1 MKLKKLK
8 ENREFSI
15 KDILGEGVSIKET
28 RKSVIKKDRDFFT
41 NLVTALVE
49 IDSRTETL
57 IKLGVDLITYEDPYH
72 TIIEGLIF
80 KHYGPIKGEIIMW
93 WLSEKR
99 LPERKNMT
107 LLGNDGVDYPINTP
121 IQLYQSLKKV
131 DKLIKENDG
140 L

>member
-1 MKLKKLK
+1 MKKLK

-49 IDSRTETL
+49 IDSRTEIL

>member
-1 MKLKKLK
+1 LKLKKLK

-49 IDSRTETL
+49 IDSRTEIL

>member
-1 MKLKKLK
+1 MKLKNLK
-8 ENREFSI
+8 ENRKFSI

-57 IKLGVDLITYEDPYH
+57 IELGVDLITYEDPYH

>member
-1 MKLKKLK
+1 LKLKKLK

-41 NLVTALVE
+41 NLVTSLVE
-49 IDSRTETL
+49 IDSRTEIL

>member
-1 MKLKKLK
+1 LKNLK
-8 ENREFSI
+8 ENRKFSI

-57 IKLGVDLITYEDPYH
+57 IELGVDLITYEDPYH

>member
-1 MKLKKLK
+1 LKLKKLK

-41 NLVTALVE
+41 NLVTSLVE
-49 IDSRTETL
+49 IDSRTEIL
-57 IKLGVDLITYEDPYH
+57 IKLGIDLITYEDPYH

>member
-41 NLVTALVE
+41 NLVTSLVE
-49 IDSRTETL
+49 IDSRTEIL

>member
-1 MKLKKLK
+1 MKKLK

-41 NLVTALVE
+41 NLVTSLVE
-49 IDSRTETL
+49 IDSRTEIL

>member
-41 NLVTALVE
+41 NLVTSLVE
-49 IDSRTETL
+49 IDSRTEML

>member
-49 IDSRTETL
+49 IDSRTEIL
-57 IKLGVDLITYEDPYH
+57 IELGVDLITYEDPYH

>member
-1 MKLKKLK
+1 MKKLK

>member
-49 IDSRTETL
+49 IDSRTEIL

>member
-1 MKLKKLK
+1 MKKLK

-49 IDSRTETL
+49 IDSRTEIL
-57 IKLGVDLITYEDPYH
+57 IELGVDLITYEDPYH

>member
-15 KDILGEGVSIKET
+15 KDILGEGVNIKET

-49 IDSRTETL
+49 IDSRTEIL